1 MFSEILIPH
10 ISQVYWFIIVS
21 LIPNVSQVYGFIVVM
36 LIPNVSQVYWFIIV
50 RLIPNVSQVYGFIVM
65 RLITHVSAGPSRGGR
80 SGPNSGLPDL
90 ALMKKVLPRLIP
102 LPGGKNPII
111 AQWARSPGQVMLH
124 RKNSPNCCA
133 TVDLRD
139 FYGEPT
145 VAQQRRNV
153 GSLLFRYSSAV
164 AATVLL

>member
-36 LIPNVSQVYWFIIV
+36 LIPNVSQVYGFIIV
-50 RLIPNVSQVYGFIVM
+50 RLIPKFSQVYGFIVM

-111 AQWARSPGQVMLH
+111 AQWAPGRGGGAVEA
-124 RKNSPNCCA
+124 RRAAGA
-133 TVDLRD
+133 TAGRR
-139 FYGEPT
+139 GAGPPGGPR
-145 VAQQRRNV
+145 QRP
-153 GSLLFRYSSAV
+153 
-164 AATVLL
+164 ATS